1 MESGYS
7 SGKDSPTGAR
17 TSRPVAQQSF
27 RVLVLEDDPELRQVL
42 ETLLSDEGYQVSVAA
57 SGESAVELARD
68 RRFDVIVADIR
79 MPGMDGLDTVQHLR
93 GNDPQLQSLVM
104 TGYAS
109 EEDPIRALHIGVQS
123 YLRKPFS
130 LDDFLMRVRELAE
143 KNLAARHQ
151 QAALERVGGSLQ
163 WALRQCLAEGVKA
176 GTRTIVDLL
185 QLVQQ
190 MARGL
195 GLRSQED
202 YPPWLECAALV
213 ACLRRFGLGGA
224 RVSEEPNWPDP
235 VEQILASLEERWD
248 GQGVPEGL
256 VGESIPVAARLIA
269 VALSAWQSGYSLG
282 DPKAMQLEAAQPG
295 RFDPQLV
302 KFLASPPATQPDGQ
316 ASSAGRLLS
325 LAGILLEKGAYRQLR
340 ELYSEIL
347 AGECLVSQRVEAL
360 LGMTQVALG
369 EGIVAEALMHA
380 RHLMK
385 ASEGVGPL
393 TRANCLL
400 RLGIVLCS
408 RSLEAGVDCINQALQ
423 QFQVARHE
431 AGVVEASLAQA
442 HFGNQLLELTSKGLA
457 DFLRTQNLPRW
468 LRSNPWII
476 PCLLERCPDDG
487 LVQPV
492 VRTAQRDYPDY
503 LQRLKTSPSLSDIGL
518 RRLED
523 LLKAQPGEEPEV
535 AVTLQV
541 FSLAS
546 FELFHLGKR
555 LDERNWPTQKVKYL
569 AARLFLEPGR
579 PLSEDVLI
587 DDFWAGELD
596 KGRRNL
602 GWSLTQLRRLLR
614 DLVGET
620 ITVARRGNTVMLS
633 CAQPPWH
640 DVSQLTQCLD
650 LCETQAMQPEL
661 CSRIL
666 TLYRGSYLP
675 EHYADWAVS
684 FRERLESRVCAL
696 LTKALQ
702 EVEGLSAP
710 VRSEIAHRLLEIDP
724 CHQPAGL
731 ELMSQAI
738 QQGRPEEAVRLYKR
752 ISTRLHSD
760 LGIEPDIRLVELY
773 YRADLGLST

>member
-1 MESGYS
+1 V
-7 SGKDSPTGAR
+7 PPL
-17 TSRPVAQQSF
+17 PVK
-27 RVLVLEDDPELRQVL
+27 VLVLEDDPELRQVL
-42 ETLLSDEGYQVSVAA
+42 ESLLSDEGYAVSVAE
-57 SGESAVELARD
+57 SGERAVELARE

-93 GNDPQLQSLVM
+93 GHDPQLQSLVM

-130 LDDFLMRVRELAE
+130 LDDFLVRVRELAE
-143 KNLAARHQ
+143 KNQAARRQ
-151 QAALERVGGSLQ
+151 QEALERVGSSLS

-176 GTRTIVDLL
+176 GTRTIVDLM

-190 MARGL
+190 LARAT

-224 RVSEEPNWPDP
+224 RVQDEPNWPEP
-235 VEQILASLEERWD
+235 VVQILSGLEERWD
-248 GQGVPEGL
+248 GQGIPDGLAAESIPMPTRLIALALQAWQSGFGWGDPKVIQLEAAYAGRFDPALIQMMARPPEGL
-256 VGESIPVAARLIA
+256 VRHP
-269 VALSAWQSGYSLG
+269 SASVS
-282 DPKAMQLEAAQPG
+282 
-295 RFDPQLV
+295 
-302 KFLASPPATQPDGQ
+302 
-316 ASSAGRLLS
+316 RLLS
-325 LAGILLEKGAYRQLR
+325 LAGIFLEKGAFRQLR

-347 AGECLVSQRVEAL
+347 AGDCLASQRVEAL
-360 LGMTQVALG
+360 LGMTQVALA
-369 EGIVAEALMHA
+369 EGLVSEAMMHA

-408 RSLEAGVDCINQALQ
+408 RQLEAGVDCIQQALRQ
-423 QFQVARHE
+423 YQLARHE
-431 AGVVEASLAQA
+431 GGAVEASLALA
-442 HFGNQLLELTSKGLA
+442 HFGNRLLDLSGQALTE
-457 DFLRTQNLPRW
+457 FLRSQNLPAW
-468 LRSNPWII
+468 LRTNPWAI
-476 PCLLERCPDDG
+476 PCLLERCPEDA
-487 LVQPV
+487 LVRPV
-492 VRTAQRDYPDY
+492 VRGAQRDFPEY
-503 LQRLKTSPSLSDIGL
+503 LQRLKASPQLSDIGL
-518 RRLED
+518 KRLEE
-523 LLKAQPGEEPEV
+523 LLAGPGAPGESEAAPP
-535 AVTLQV
+535 ALQV
-541 FSLAS
+541 FSLGN
-546 FELFHLGKR
+546 FEIFHLGKR

-587 DDFWAGELD
+587 DEFWAGELD

-614 DLVGET
+614 DLVGEE
-620 ITVARRGNTVMLS
+620 IGVARRGNTVMLS
-633 CAQPPWH
+633 CLNPPWH
-640 DVSQLTQCLD
+640 DVQQLVLCLD
-650 LCETQAMQPEL
+650 QSESSGLKAEL
-661 CSRIL
+661 CGRIL
-666 TLYRGSYLP
+666 NLYRGSYLP
-675 EHYADWAVS
+675 EHYSDWAVAY
-684 FRERLESRVCAL
+684 RERLESRVCSV

-702 EVEGLSAP
+702 EVEGLSSA

-738 QQGRPEEAVRLYKR
+738 QQGRPEEAVRLYKK
-752 ISTRLHSD
+752 IQTRLHSD
-760 LGIEPDIRLVELY
+760 LGIEPDIKLVELY
-773 YRADLGLST
+773 YRADLGLSS

>member
-1 MESGYS
+1 M
-7 SGKDSPTGAR
+7 
-17 TSRPVAQQSF
+17 
-27 RVLVLEDDPELRQVL
+27 LEDDPELRQVL
-42 ETLLSDEGYQVSVAA
+42 ETLLSDEGYSVSVAE
-57 SGESAVELARD
+57 SGESAIELSRD
-68 RRFDVIVADIR
+68 QRFDVIVADIR

-130 LDDFLMRVRELAE
+130 LDDFLLRVRELAQ
-143 KNLAARHQ
+143 KNLASRQQ
-151 QAALERVGGSLQ
+151 QAALERIGGSLQ

-185 QLVQQ
+185 KLVQQ

-224 RVSEEPNWPDP
+224 RVSEEPIWPEP
-235 VEQILASLEERWD
+235 VEQILSSLEERWD

-282 DPKAMQLEAAQPG
+282 DPKAEQLEKAQPG
-295 RFDPQLV
+295 RFDPTLV
-302 KFLASPPATQPDGQ
+302 RFLASPPTTGTQAQ
-316 ASSAGRLLS
+316 ASSVGRLLA

-347 AGECLVSQRVEAL
+347 DGECLVSQRVEAL

-369 EGIVAEALMHA
+369 EGIVAEAMMHA
-380 RHLMK
+380 RHLMQ

-408 RSLEAGVDCINQALQ
+408 RSLPAGVDCIDQALQ
-423 QFQVARHE
+423 QFQVARHS
-431 AGVVEASLAQA
+431 AGVVEASLALSQ
-442 HFGNQLLELTSKGLA
+442 FGNRLFEVSGEALA

-468 LRSNPWII
+468 LRTNPWII
-476 PCLLERCPDDG
+476 PCLLERCPEDA
-487 LVQPV
+487 LVRPV
-492 VRTAQRDYPDY
+492 LRTAQRDYPEY
-503 LQRLKTSPSLSDIGL
+503 LQRLKSSTSLSDIGL

-523 LLKAQPGEEPEV
+523 LLKAQPGEETTEP
-535 AVTLQV
+535 AIALQV

-579 PLSEDVLI
+579 PISEDILI

-614 DLVGET
+614 ELVGDT
-620 ITVARRGNTVMLS
+620 ISVARRGNTVMLN
-633 CAQPPWH
+633 CVEPPWH
-640 DVSQLTQCLD
+640 DVSQLTQALD
-650 LCETQAMQPEL
+650 LCEGQSLQADM
-661 CSRIL
+661 CSHIL

-675 EHYADWAVS
+675 EHYSDWAVS

-731 ELMSQAI
+731 ELMNQAI
-738 QQGRPEEAVRLYKR
+738 AQGRPEEAVRLYKR

-760 LGIEPDIRLVELY
+760 LGIEPDIRMVELY
-773 YRADLGLST
+773 YRADLGLSG